1 MQCVRLVE
9 VKDLDLGLSTSNRL
23 HFCKVVPD
31 SLITRVFF
39 FFFFFFFVG
48 VGGGVGGFVLC
59 GGREGVGL
67 WTFMEEGVAGLSW
80 SSTRIGEGLHV
91 NVGVVPILP
100 LKLSSI

>member
-39 FFFFFFFVG
+39 FFFFFLG
-48 VGGGVGGFVLC
+48 GGGGGVGVGAVIEDC
-59 GGREGVGL
+59 G
-67 WTFMEEGVAGLSW
+67 AGLSW

>member
-39 FFFFFFFVG
+39 FFFFFFCG
-48 VGGGVGGFVLC
+48 

>member
-39 FFFFFFFVG
+39 FFFFLG
-48 VGGGVGGFVLC
+48 GGGGGVGV
-59 GGREGVGL
+59 